1 MKSHFFVIDFV
12 AIAGTETESGLSS
25 RLMGDPYDDTESSIT
40 SVSQIG
46 RRRPG
51 QRLPQLSRVQQHLR
65 YVRNRSSSQS
75 CWDGGAYGTVL
86 KFFRYENQNTMHR
99 SGKQNFSLYRTQL
112 FIVPYSTLN
121 CTTRT
126 RNTLEAALGL
136 PKIYNIH
143 YQIVLW
149 DNQSR

>member
-1 MKSHFFVIDFV
+1 MKKRTFTPTVPISIPPFLRLIVIDFV

-65 YVRNRSSSQS
+65 YR
-75 CWDGGAYGTVL
+75 TV
-86 KFFRYENQNTMHR
+86 
-99 SGKQNFSLYRTQL
+99 
-112 FIVPYSTLN
+112 P
-121 CTTRT
+121 
-126 RNTLEAALGL
+126 
-136 PKIYNIH
+136 
-143 YQIVLW
+143 
-149 DNQSR
+149 